1 MPTKASLFFSV
12 LIATIGLTALLYGV
26 IASAS
31 LTAAY
36 DTLLGV
42 GNTASSSTSTYI
54 AAIPNLI
61 MYSYAIAAVGFVITL
76 AGVYA
81 VFATMSDLGNKPVR
95 R

>member
-1 MPTKASLFFSV
+1 MGF
-12 LIATIGLTALLYGV
+12 TALLYGV

-42 GNTASSSTSTYI
+42 GNTAASSTSTYI

-61 MYSYAIAAVGFVITL
+61 MDSYAIAAVGFIVTL
-76 AGVYA
+76 IGVYA
-81 VFATMSDLGNKPVR
+81 TFATTSDLRNGPGR